1 MAGGLGAIPRARPP
15 LRWPVITL
23 RAARIWPHALNQSI
37 STSSLPSL
45 EIALGGQAL
54 AGSCLGAGGGSS
66 SGAGGPRLTTIRVS
80 LAGSVSMARVPP
92 TRSWLMRVPS
102 VPGEVS
108 RVLRRPSPAAR
119 LPGGCPGGGKGT
131 GMGQWGPMLGGHP
144 PTGWDQPPP
153 PARQLLLRCYEFREG
168 LSPDEQH
175 QCNDGDAG
183 RGFSGQGWLQGA
195 GMGDRHPRPGEESC
209 DGGGKGGKTPTTPP
223 AQLQG
228 TEEREAPGMGKMQ
241 LQQRGT
247 SVAVYSMSPAIGPLL
262 RAGMGSGCWGRLRA
276 FISKRNVSLVPS
288 CRPSPC
294 PAPAPGS
301 EQSPE
306 TQRRTGKG
314 GGMKKPFGTKS
325 AEIHEISWQL
335 GTGGGGADGTR
346 SPTGRDRARTSV
358 PSERDSKNTRRGR
371 GLLLLPL
378 REDSC
383 LHPWGD
389 GANCC
394 LTSSWSPPELSHG
407 AGFCSQFLQEGKL
420 RQGGEQGRA
429 GRSRQPAGCTPLPT
443 DGEGALWVGGSHS
456 PSLGALGGPEPLAA
470 AGRSEVP
477 WGAEPVP
484 LPGL

>member
-1 MAGGLGAIPRARPP
+1 MAELADRDGWRARSDPQG
-15 LRWPVITL
+15 T
-23 RAARIWPHALNQSI
+23 AAS
-37 STSSLPSL
+37 
-45 EIALGGQAL
+45 AL
-54 AGSCLGAGGGSS
+54 ACNYPPGCQDLAPRIKSEHLHQLPAQPGNSS
-66 SGAGGPRLTTIRVS
+66 RGGPRLTTIRVS

-119 LPGGCPGGGKGT
+119 LPGGCPGG
-131 GMGQWGPMLGGHP
+131 
-144 PTGWDQPPP
+144 
-153 PARQLLLRCYEFREG
+153 
-168 LSPDEQH
+168 
-175 QCNDGDAG
+175 DG
-183 RGFSGQGWLQGA
+183 GQGWVSGVPCWEGTHPQAGVSPLPRQGSFCLGDMSLGKVSALISNVTATMEMPA
-195 GMGDRHPRPGEESC
+195 GASRVR
-209 DGGGKGGKTPTTPP
+209 DGYRVQGWVTDTHGQGRRAATEGGKEAKHLQPP
-223 AQLQG
+223 LPSSRARRSARPRG
-228 TEEREAPGMGKMQ
+228 WGKMQ

-247 SVAVYSMSPAIGPLL
+247 SVAGYSMSPAIGPLL
-262 RAGMGSGCWGRLRA
+262 RAGMGSGCWGRLQA

-288 CRPSPC
+288 CRVSPC

-301 EQSPE
+301 ERSPE
-306 TQRRTGKG
+306 TQHRTGKVCG
-314 GGMKKPFGTKS
+314 AGGMKRPFGTKS

-383 LHPWGD
+383 LHPWGE
-389 GANCC
+389 GVNCC

-420 RQGGEQGRA
+420 RQGGAGLSWREQAA
-429 GRSRQPAGCTPLPT
+429 GGMSPT
-443 DGEGALWVGGSHS
+443 AHGWGKGLCGWGSHS
-456 PSLGALGGPEPLAA
+456 PSLGALGGARAP
-470 AGRSEVP
+470 RCCWEV
-477 WGAEPVP
+477 
-484 LPGL
+484 